1 MRTSKYFEFY
11 ASPGGDV
18 QRVSPFSWLWAA
30 GTAMSLQSITFP
42 APTSAAFVHLPSC
55 PPQAHAT
62 RVALLDELQL
72 SLECLAMYLQEQP
85 GIDLVGRYSDCH
97 SLVHSL
103 GEGCAVNVV
112 LINQRLS
119 ANDPTGLAC
128 LQEVAGVD
136 PRTRMLM
143 LVCEDVPLLTVCA
156 LRAGAAG
163 VISTASDWPTW
174 LDAIHRVANEGRYL
188 STEDTQWQRSMASLT
203 PAECTVLQGIVEGL
217 PGAALA
223 QQLGVSEKTI
233 SSHKRAAYR
242 KTGIRSDFDLYR
254 WSPLVRDLL
263 ADRCQLRSVS

>member
-11 ASPGGDV
+11 ASPGGDA
-18 QRVSPFSWLWAA
+18 RPICPFSWLWVA
-30 GTAMSLQSITFP
+30 GMTMSLQSITVP
-42 APTSAAFVHLPSC
+42 APISAASVHVPSY

-97 SLVHSL
+97 SLMHL
-103 GEGCAVNVV
+103 LREGCAVNVV

-128 LQEVAGVD
+128 LQEVAEVD
-136 PRTRMLM
+136 PQARMLM
-143 LVCEDVPLLTVCA
+143 LVCEEVPLLTVCA

-174 LDAIHRVANEGRYL
+174 LSAIHRVAREGRHL
-188 STEDTQWQRSMASLT
+188 SADDAHWQRSMASLT

-223 QQLGVSEKTI
+223 QQLGISEKTV
-233 SSHKRAAYR
+233 SSHKRSAYR

-263 ADRCQLRSVS
+263 TDLCPLRPAS